1 MNHEAPSEETLV
13 QKTKAYRHPT
23 GRKLNRAEKR
33 IMSAAIKAADGANLD
48 VETVIGW
55 KPDAVPPRNPRK
67 SPGRGPRRI
76 GFNRLRA
83 CRDVTGVRGRPEPVA
98 PAMPSDGALLA
109 GKSTVTRWR
118 KALVRFLT
126 RKGASA
132 EDAALQAHRRLERE
146 RSNARA
152 SRKVATVEDADTATA
167 E

>member
-76 GFNRLRA
+76 GFNRLRDTSTS
-83 CRDVTGVRGRPEPVA
+83 RDEEHPVARSTGRPLRTLYMSRATADEFDRRWLEMAAMGVRQRSGR
-98 PAMPSDGALLA
+98 
-109 GKSTVTRWR
+109 
-118 KALVRFLT
+118 
-126 RKGASA
+126 
-132 EDAALQAHRRLERE
+132 
-146 RSNARA
+146 
-152 SRKVATVEDADTATA
+152 
-167 E
+167 